1 MINIYLSGTAQ
12 NPIYRQ
18 IVEQVKQ
25 LIASNNLQ
33 PGEHLPTVRQLA
45 HSLQINPGTVMRA
58 YLELERQGIVMSRRG
73 GGTIVSARMD
83 DPRVLM
89 LRQRYLSNMV
99 SNNILNPAFIPF
111 LRRESSWP
119 KFFTM

>member
-12 NPIYRQ
+12 APIYQQ

-45 HSLQINPGTVMRA
+45 HHLCINPGTVSRA
-58 YLELERQGIVMSRRG
+58 YSELERQG
-73 GGTIVSARMD
+73 
-83 DPRVLM
+83 
-89 LRQRYLSNMV
+89 MV
-99 SNNILNPAFIPF
+99 EPG
-111 LRRESSWP
+111 EE
-119 KFFTM
+119 